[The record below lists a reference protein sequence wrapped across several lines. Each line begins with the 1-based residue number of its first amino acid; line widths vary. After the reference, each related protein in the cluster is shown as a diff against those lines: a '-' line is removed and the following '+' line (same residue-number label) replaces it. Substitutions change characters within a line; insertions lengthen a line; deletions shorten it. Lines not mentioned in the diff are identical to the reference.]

1 MVLDFKY
8 PFYYIMTDLSTL
20 LNNEQYEAA
29 TAPDGPLLVLAAA
42 GTGKTRTL
50 VYRVV
55 NLLERGFRQEDLLL
69 LTFTNKAAREM
80 LERVEEVL
88 PGSTYRMWGGTFHS
102 IANRMLRINAQQI
115 GYNRDFTILDSD
127 DQKTLM
133 GNCITD
139 LGFQKKEF
147 TKREVILS
155 HLSTSVNKGIN
166 FSSYLDA
173 NHTDISVAD
182 TPNIIRVANKYIERK
197 RELGAMDFDDILV
210 NALKLL
216 RENEDVRTYYQNRFK
231 HILVDEY
238 QDTNMLQSEFVN
250 ILAEKHRNITVVG
263 DDFQCIY
270 SWRGSD
276 FRNIM
281 DFPKKYPD
289 AKIVKLEQNYRSSP
303 EILQLANDC
312 IRHNIDQF
320 QKELRPTKKGNFAK
334 PILHRVYRDT
344 DQSSYIVD
352 TINSCLLEGY
362 SYKDIAILYRSH
374 FHSIDIQLN
383 LARSRIPYNI
393 TSGTGF
399 FDSAHAKDII
409 AFYRMI
415 VSPTD
420 YLAFTRGF
428 GLLPGV
434 GETTISKLWNK
445 LGDQFNPSAPAQR
458 EKLLSIIP
466 AKAKAAT
473 DGILKAYTN
482 YFQQE
487 KGPARESGFV
497 SDLLDAF
504 YFELLKKNFNN
515 ADERRQDIFE
525 LAKAIEKK
533 DTLSDF
539 LADVAILTNSEL
551 SEDAEMNGETNS
563 VLLSTI
569 HQAKG
574 LEWPVVIVP
583 WLSETM
589 FPSVKIEETNIPE
602 ERRLFYV
609 VVTRAKER
617 LYLCSPSY
625 KQNYNGALEMLNVSC
640 FISELDKKLYKWT
653 GISQDTKLK
662 QNSRGY
668 YGSSGG
674 YSSSRYQQGRYST
687 WRNGK
692 KSSWW

>member
-1 MVLDFKY
+1 
-8 PFYYIMTDLSTL
+8 MTDLSTL
-20 LNNEQYEAA
+20 LNKEQFEAA

-55 NLLERGFRQEDLLL
+55 HLLERGFRQEDLLL

-80 LERVEEVL
+80 LSRVEEVL

-102 IANRMLRINAQQI
+102 IANRMLRINAGELGFQ
-115 GYNRDFTILDSD
+115 RDFTILDSD

-155 HLSTSVNKGIN
+155 HLSTSVNKGMN
-166 FSSYLDA
+166 LSSYLDE
-173 NHTDISVAD
+173 HTTDIATQD
-182 TPNIIRVANKYIERK
+182 APNIVRVANKYIERK
-197 RELGAMDFDDILV
+197 RELGAMDFDDLLV

-216 RENEDVRTYYQNRFK
+216 RENPEVRAYYQNRFK
-231 HILVDEY
+231 HILVDEF

-250 ILAEKHRNITVVG
+250 ILAEKNRNITVVG

-281 DFPKKYPD
+281 DFPKRYPD
-289 AKIVKLEQNYRSSP
+289 AQIVKLEQNYRSTP
-303 EILQLANDC
+303 EILELANNC
-312 IRHNIDQF
+312 IRHNVEQF
-320 QKELRPTKKGNFAK
+320 QKELRPTKRRSNVL

-352 TINSCLLEGY
+352 TVRACLASGY
-362 SYKDIAILYRSH
+362 APSDIAILYRSH

-383 LARSRIPYNI
+383 LTRGQIPYNI

-399 FDSAHAKDII
+399 FDSAHAKDML
-409 AFYRMI
+409 AFYRLI
-415 VSPTD
+415 VSPAD
-420 YLAFTRGF
+420 YLAFTRAF
-428 GLLPGV
+428 GLLAGV
-434 GETTISKLWNK
+434 GENTIGKMWGKLE
-445 LGDQFNPSAPAQR
+445 QHFNPASPQER
-458 EKLLSIIP
+458 EKLITIIP
-466 AKAKAAT
+466 AKARPST
-473 DGILKAYTN
+473 EGIMNAYAE

-487 KGPARESGFV
+487 KGPARETGFILN
-497 SDLLDAF
+497 LLDAF
-504 YFELLKKNFNN
+504 YFELLQKNFNN
-515 ADERRQDIFE
+515 ADERRQDLLE

-533 DTLSDF
+533 DTLADF

-551 SEDAEMNGETNS
+551 SDDAEMGSNKDTI
-563 VLLSTI
+563 LLSTI

-583 WLSETM
+583 WMSETM
-589 FPSVKIEETNIPE
+589 FPSAKIEDTNIPE

-609 VVTRAKER
+609 VATRAKER
-617 LYLCSPSY
+617 LIFCSPSY
-625 KQNYNGALEMLNVSC
+625 KQSYNGDMESLEISC
-640 FISELDKKLYKWT
+640 FIKELDESFYEWT
-653 GISQDTKLK
+653 GLSRNTILK
-662 QNSRGY
+662 SGYIPSYGGWSGGASRRNGPSNYGTWSNSR
-668 YGSSGG
+668 
-674 YSSSRYQQGRYST
+674 
-687 WRNGK
+687 RNK
-692 KSSWW
+692 SWW

>member
-1 MVLDFKY
+1 
-8 PFYYIMTDLSTL
+8 MTDLSTL
-20 LNNEQYEAA
+20 LNKEQFEAA

-55 NLLERGFRQEDLLL
+55 HLLERGFRQEDLLL

-80 LERVEEVL
+80 LSRVEEVL

-102 IANRMLRINAQQI
+102 IANRMLRINAGELGFQ
-115 GYNRDFTILDSD
+115 RDFTILDSD

-155 HLSTSVNKGIN
+155 HLSTSVNKGMN
-166 FSSYLDA
+166 LSSYLDE
-173 NHTDISVAD
+173 HTTDIATQD
-182 TPNIIRVANKYIERK
+182 APNIVRVANKYIERK
-197 RELGAMDFDDILV
+197 RELGAMDFDDLLV

-216 RENEDVRTYYQNRFK
+216 RENPEVRAYYQNRFK
-231 HILVDEY
+231 HILVDEF

-250 ILAEKHRNITVVG
+250 ILAEKNRNITVVG

-281 DFPKKYPD
+281 DFPKRYPD
-289 AKIVKLEQNYRSSP
+289 AQIVKLEQNYRSTP
-303 EILQLANDC
+303 EILELANNC
-312 IRHNIDQF
+312 IRHNVEQF
-320 QKELRPTKKGNFAK
+320 QKELRPTKRRSNVL

-352 TINSCLLEGY
+352 TVRACLASGY
-362 SYKDIAILYRSH
+362 APSDIAILYRSH

-383 LARSRIPYNI
+383 LTRGQIPYNI

-399 FDSAHAKDII
+399 FDSAHAKDML
-409 AFYRMI
+409 AFYRLI
-415 VSPTD
+415 VSPAD
-420 YLAFTRGF
+420 YLAFTRAF
-428 GLLPGV
+428 GLLAGV
-434 GETTISKLWNK
+434 GENTIGKMWGKLE
-445 LGDQFNPSAPAQR
+445 QHFNPASPQER
-458 EKLLSIIP
+458 EKLITIIP
-466 AKAKAAT
+466 AKARPST
-473 DGILKAYTN
+473 EGIMNAYAE

-487 KGPARESGFV
+487 KGPARETGFILN
-497 SDLLDAF
+497 LLDAF
-504 YFELLKKNFNN
+504 YFELLQKNFNN
-515 ADERRQDIFE
+515 ADERRQDLLE

-533 DTLSDF
+533 DTLADF

-551 SEDAEMNGETNS
+551 SDDAEMGSNKDTI
-563 VLLSTI
+563 LLSTI

-583 WLSETM
+583 WMSETM
-589 FPSVKIEETNIPE
+589 FPSAKIEDTNIPE

-609 VVTRAKER
+609 VATRAKER
-617 LYLCSPSY
+617 LIFCSPSY
-625 KQNYNGALEMLNVSC
+625 KQSYNGDMESLEISC
-640 FISELDKKLYKWT
+640 FIKELDESLYEWT
-653 GISQDTKLK
+653 GLSRNTILK
-662 QNSRGY
+662 SGYIPSYGGWSGGASRRKGPSDYGTWSNSR
-668 YGSSGG
+668 
-674 YSSSRYQQGRYST
+674 
-687 WRNGK
+687 RNK
-692 KSSWW
+692 SWW

>member
-1 MVLDFKY
+1 
-8 PFYYIMTDLSTL
+8 MTDLSTL
-20 LNNEQYEAA
+20 LNKEQFEAA

-55 NLLERGFRQEDLLL
+55 HLLERGFRQEDILL

-80 LERVEEVL
+80 LNRVEEVL

-102 IANRMLRINAQQI
+102 IANRMLRINAQML
-115 GYNRDFTILDSD
+115 GYERDFTILDSD

-155 HLSTSVNKGIN
+155 HLSTSVNKGMN
-166 FSSYLDA
+166 LSTYLD
-173 NHTDISVAD
+173 NNNTDIAEYD
-182 TPNIIRVANKYIERK
+182 APNIVRVANKYVERK
-197 RELGAMDFDDILV
+197 RELGAMDFDDLLV

-216 RENEDVRTYYQNRFK
+216 RENPEVREYYQNRFK
-231 HILVDEY
+231 HILVDEF

-250 ILAEKHRNITVVG
+250 ILAEKHRNVTVVG

-289 AKIVKLEQNYRSSP
+289 AQIVKLEQNYRSAP
-303 EILQLANDC
+303 EILNLANDC
-312 IRHNIDQF
+312 IAHNTDQF
-320 QKELRPTKKGNFAK
+320 KKELRPTKKPSHIK
-334 PILHRVYRDT
+334 PVVHRVYRDT
-344 DQSSYIVD
+344 DQSAYIVEA
-352 TINSCLLEGY
+352 IRACLLDGY
-362 SYKDIAILYRSH
+362 SLKDIAILYRSH

-399 FDSAHAKDII
+399 FDSAHAKDIL
-409 AFYRMI
+409 AFYRLI
-415 VSPTD
+415 VSPSD
-420 YLAFTRGF
+420 YLAFTRAF
-428 GLLPGV
+428 GLLAGI
-434 GETTISKLWNK
+434 GENTIGKLWSKLD
-445 LGDQFNPSAPAQR
+445 LHFNPGNQTER
-458 EKLLSIIP
+458 EKLLSIAP
-466 AKAKAAT
+466 AKARPAIE
-473 DGILKAYTN
+473 GIINAYRE
-482 YFQQE
+482 YFMQE
-487 KGPARESGFV
+487 KGPARETGFV
-497 SDLLDAF
+497 INLLDSF
-504 YFELLKKNFNN
+504 YFELLKKNFSN
-515 ADERRQDIFE
+515 ADERRQDILE
-525 LAKAIEKK
+525 LAQAIDKK
-533 DTLSDF
+533 DSLADF
-539 LADVAILTNSEL
+539 LADVAIMTNSEL
-551 SEDAEMNGETNS
+551 VEDSNMTTGNDT

-583 WLSETM
+583 WMSESM
-589 FPSVKIEETNIPE
+589 FPSAKNEAANIPE

-609 VVTRAKER
+609 VITRAKER

-625 KQNYNGALEMLNVSC
+625 KANYNGGFEPLEISC
-640 FISELDKKLYKWT
+640 FIKELNKNYYESSGLPQDAILRNSFGSYGGWSGGVSGKKP
-653 GISQDTKLK
+653 Q
-662 QNSRGY
+662 
-668 YGSSGG
+668 YGSYGG
-674 YSSSRYQQGRYST
+674 WKNNR
-687 WRNGK
+687 GK
-692 KSSWW
+692 SNWW

>member
-1 MVLDFKY
+1 
-8 PFYYIMTDLSTL
+8 MTDLSTL
-20 LNNEQYEAA
+20 LNKEQFEAA

-55 NLLERGFRQEDLLL
+55 HLLERGFRQEDLLL

-80 LERVEEVL
+80 LSRVEEVL

-102 IANRMLRINAQQI
+102 IANRMLRINAGELGFQ
-115 GYNRDFTILDSD
+115 RDFTILDSD

-155 HLSTSVNKGIN
+155 HLSTSVNKGMN
-166 FSSYLDA
+166 LSSYLDE
-173 NHTDISVAD
+173 HTTDIATQD
-182 TPNIIRVANKYIERK
+182 APNIVRVANKYIERK
-197 RELGAMDFDDILV
+197 RELGAMDFDDLLV

-216 RENEDVRTYYQNRFK
+216 RENPEVRAYYQNRFK
-231 HILVDEY
+231 HILVDEF

-250 ILAEKHRNITVVG
+250 ILAEKNRNITVVG

-281 DFPKKYPD
+281 DFPKRYPD
-289 AKIVKLEQNYRSSP
+289 AQIVKLEQNYRSTP
-303 EILQLANDC
+303 EILELANNC
-312 IRHNIDQF
+312 IRHNVEQF
-320 QKELRPTKKGNFAK
+320 QKELRPTKRRSNVL

-352 TINSCLLEGY
+352 TVRACLASGY
-362 SYKDIAILYRSH
+362 APSDIAILYRSH

-383 LARSRIPYNI
+383 LTRGQIPYNI

-399 FDSAHAKDII
+399 FDSAHAKDML
-409 AFYRMI
+409 AFYRLI
-415 VSPTD
+415 VSPAD
-420 YLAFTRGF
+420 YLAFTRAF
-428 GLLPGV
+428 GLLAGV
-434 GETTISKLWNK
+434 GENTIGKMWGKLE
-445 LGDQFNPSAPAQR
+445 QHFNPASPQER
-458 EKLLSIIP
+458 EKLITIMP
-466 AKAKAAT
+466 AKARPST
-473 DGILKAYTN
+473 EGIMNAYAE

-487 KGPARESGFV
+487 KGPARETGFILN
-497 SDLLDAF
+497 LLDAF
-504 YFELLKKNFNN
+504 YFELLQKNFNN
-515 ADERRQDIFE
+515 ADERRQDLLE

-533 DTLSDF
+533 DTLADF

-551 SEDAEMNGETNS
+551 SDDAEMGSNKDTI
-563 VLLSTI
+563 LLSTI

-583 WLSETM
+583 WMSETM
-589 FPSVKIEETNIPE
+589 FPSAKIEDTNIPE

-609 VVTRAKER
+609 VATRAKER
-617 LYLCSPSY
+617 LIFCSPSY
-625 KQNYNGALEMLNVSC
+625 KQSYNGDMESLEISC
-640 FISELDKKLYKWT
+640 FIKELDESLYEWT
-653 GISQDTKLK
+653 GLSRNTILK
-662 QNSRGY
+662 SGYIPSYGGWSGGASRRNGPSNYGTWSNSR
-668 YGSSGG
+668 
-674 YSSSRYQQGRYST
+674 
-687 WRNGK
+687 RNK
-692 KSSWW
+692 SWW

>member
-1 MVLDFKY
+1 
-8 PFYYIMTDLSTL
+8 MTDLSTL
-20 LNNEQYEAA
+20 LNKEQFEAA

-55 NLLERGFRQEDLLL
+55 HLLERGFRQEDILL

-80 LERVEEVL
+80 LNRVEEVL

-102 IANRMLRINAQQI
+102 IANRMLRINAQML
-115 GYNRDFTILDSD
+115 GYERDFTILDSD

-155 HLSTSVNKGIN
+155 HLSTSVNKGMN
-166 FSSYLDA
+166 LSTYLD
-173 NHTDISVAD
+173 NNNTDIAEYD
-182 TPNIIRVANKYIERK
+182 APNIVRVANKYVERK
-197 RELGAMDFDDILV
+197 RELGAMDFDDLLV

-216 RENEDVRTYYQNRFK
+216 RENPEVREYYQNRFK
-231 HILVDEY
+231 HILVDEF

-250 ILAEKHRNITVVG
+250 ILAEKHRNVTVVG

-289 AKIVKLEQNYRSSP
+289 AQIVKLEQNYRSAP
-303 EILQLANDC
+303 EILNLANDC
-312 IRHNIDQF
+312 IAHNTDQF
-320 QKELRPTKKGNFAK
+320 KKELRPTKKPSHIK
-334 PILHRVYRDT
+334 PVVHRVYRDT
-344 DQSSYIVD
+344 DQSAYIVEA
-352 TINSCLLEGY
+352 IRACLLDGY
-362 SYKDIAILYRSH
+362 ALKDIAILYRSH

-399 FDSAHAKDII
+399 FDSAHAKDIL
-409 AFYRMI
+409 AFYRLI

-420 YLAFTRGF
+420 YLAFTRAF
-428 GLLPGV
+428 GLLAGI
-434 GETTISKLWNK
+434 GENTIGKLWSKLD
-445 LGDQFNPSAPAQR
+445 LHFNPGNQTER
-458 EKLLSIIP
+458 EKLLSIAP
-466 AKAKAAT
+466 AKARPAIE
-473 DGILKAYTN
+473 GIINAYRE
-482 YFQQE
+482 YFMQE
-487 KGPARESGFV
+487 KGPARETGFV
-497 SDLLDAF
+497 INLLDSF

-515 ADERRQDIFE
+515 ADERRQDILE
-525 LAKAIEKK
+525 LAQAIDKK
-533 DTLSDF
+533 DSLADF
-539 LADVAILTNSEL
+539 LADVAIMTNSEL
-551 SEDAEMNGETNS
+551 AEDSNMTTGNDT

-574 LEWPVVIVP
+574 LEWPIVIVP
-583 WLSETM
+583 WMSESM
-589 FPSVKIEETNIPE
+589 FPSTKNEAANIPE

-609 VVTRAKER
+609 VITRAKER

-625 KQNYNGALEMLNVSC
+625 KVNYNGGFEPLEISC
-640 FISELDKKLYKWT
+640 FIKELNKNYYEATGLPQNAVLKSNFGSYSGWAGGVSGKKPQMGGYGGWK
-653 GISQDTKLK
+653 
-662 QNSRGY
+662 NSRG
-668 YGSSGG
+668 
-674 YSSSRYQQGRYST
+674 
-687 WRNGK
+687 
-692 KSSWW
+692 KSNWW

>member
-1 MVLDFKY
+1 
-8 PFYYIMTDLSTL
+8 MTDLSTL
-20 LNNEQYEAA
+20 LNKEQFEAA

-55 NLLERGFRQEDLLL
+55 HLLERGFRQEDILL

-80 LERVEEVL
+80 LNRVEEVL

-102 IANRMLRINAQQI
+102 IANRMLRINAQML
-115 GYNRDFTILDSD
+115 GYERDFTILDSD

-155 HLSTSVNKGIN
+155 HLSTSVNKGMN
-166 FSSYLDA
+166 LSTYLD
-173 NHTDISVAD
+173 NNNTDIAEYD
-182 TPNIIRVANKYIERK
+182 APNIVRVANKYVERK
-197 RELGAMDFDDILV
+197 RELGAMDFDDLLV

-216 RENEDVRTYYQNRFK
+216 RENPEVREYYQNRFK
-231 HILVDEY
+231 HILVDEF

-250 ILAEKHRNITVVG
+250 ILAEKHRNVTVVG

-289 AKIVKLEQNYRSSP
+289 AQIVKLEQNYRSAP
-303 EILQLANDC
+303 EILNLANDC
-312 IRHNIDQF
+312 IAHNTDQF
-320 QKELRPTKKGNFAK
+320 KKELRPTKKPSHIK
-334 PILHRVYRDT
+334 PVVHRVYRDT
-344 DQSSYIVD
+344 DQSAYIVEA
-352 TINSCLLEGY
+352 IRACLLDGY
-362 SYKDIAILYRSH
+362 ALKDIAILYRSH

-399 FDSAHAKDII
+399 FDSAHAKDIL
-409 AFYRMI
+409 AFYRLI

-420 YLAFTRGF
+420 YLAFTRAF
-428 GLLPGV
+428 GLLAGI
-434 GETTISKLWNK
+434 GENTIGKLWSKLD
-445 LGDQFNPSAPAQR
+445 LHFNPGNQTER
-458 EKLLSIIP
+458 EKLLSIAP
-466 AKAKAAT
+466 AKARPAIE
-473 DGILKAYTN
+473 GIINAYRE
-482 YFQQE
+482 YFMQE
-487 KGPARESGFV
+487 KGPARETGFV
-497 SDLLDAF
+497 INLLDSF

-515 ADERRQDIFE
+515 ADERRQDILE
-525 LAKAIEKK
+525 LAQAIDKK
-533 DTLSDF
+533 DSLADF
-539 LADVAILTNSEL
+539 LADVAIMTNSEL
-551 SEDAEMNGETNS
+551 AEDSNMTTGNDT

-574 LEWPVVIVP
+574 LEWPIVIVP
-583 WLSETM
+583 WMSESM
-589 FPSVKIEETNIPE
+589 FPSAKNEAANIPE

-609 VVTRAKER
+609 VITRAKER

-625 KQNYNGALEMLNVSC
+625 KVNYNGGFEPLEISC
-640 FISELDKKLYKWT
+640 FIKELNKDYYEATGLPQNAVLKSNFGSYSGWSGGVSGKKPQIGGYGSWK
-653 GISQDTKLK
+653 
-662 QNSRGY
+662 NSRG
-668 YGSSGG
+668 
-674 YSSSRYQQGRYST
+674 
-687 WRNGK
+687 
-692 KSSWW
+692 KSNWW

>member
-1 MVLDFKY
+1 
-8 PFYYIMTDLSTL
+8 MTDLSTL
-20 LNNEQYEAA
+20 LNKEQFEAA
-29 TAPDGPLLVLAAA
+29 TALDGPLLVLAAA

-55 NLLERGFRQEDLLL
+55 HLLERGFRQEDLLL

-80 LERVEEVL
+80 LSRVEEVL

-102 IANRMLRINAQQI
+102 IANRMLRINAGELGFQ
-115 GYNRDFTILDSD
+115 RDFTILDSD

-155 HLSTSVNKGIN
+155 HLSTSVNKGMN
-166 FSSYLDA
+166 LSSYLDE
-173 NHTDISVAD
+173 HTTDIATQD
-182 TPNIIRVANKYIERK
+182 APNIVRVANKYIERK
-197 RELGAMDFDDILV
+197 RELGAMDFDDLLV

-216 RENEDVRTYYQNRFK
+216 RENPEVRAYYQNRFK
-231 HILVDEY
+231 HILVDEF

-250 ILAEKHRNITVVG
+250 ILAEKNRNITVVG

-281 DFPKKYPD
+281 DFPKRYPD
-289 AKIVKLEQNYRSSP
+289 AQIVKLEQNYRSTP
-303 EILQLANDC
+303 EILELANNC
-312 IRHNIDQF
+312 IRHNVEQF
-320 QKELRPTKKGNFAK
+320 QKELRPTKRRSNVL

-352 TINSCLLEGY
+352 TVRACLASGY
-362 SYKDIAILYRSH
+362 APSDIAILYRSH

-383 LARSRIPYNI
+383 LTRGQIPYNI

-399 FDSAHAKDII
+399 FDSAHAKDML
-409 AFYRMI
+409 AFYRLI
-415 VSPTD
+415 VSPAD
-420 YLAFTRGF
+420 YLAFTRAF
-428 GLLPGV
+428 GLLAGV
-434 GETTISKLWNK
+434 GENTIGKMWGKLE
-445 LGDQFNPSAPAQR
+445 QHFNPASPQER
-458 EKLLSIIP
+458 EKLITIMP
-466 AKAKAAT
+466 AKARPST
-473 DGILKAYTN
+473 EGIMNAYAE

-487 KGPARESGFV
+487 KGPARETGFILN
-497 SDLLDAF
+497 LLDAF
-504 YFELLKKNFNN
+504 YFELLQKNFNN
-515 ADERRQDIFE
+515 ADERRQDLLE

-533 DTLSDF
+533 DTLADF

-551 SEDAEMNGETNS
+551 SDDAEMGSNKDTI
-563 VLLSTI
+563 LLSTI

-583 WLSETM
+583 WMSETM
-589 FPSVKIEETNIPE
+589 FPSAKIEDTNIPE

-609 VVTRAKER
+609 VATRAKER
-617 LYLCSPSY
+617 LIFCSPSY
-625 KQNYNGALEMLNVSC
+625 KQSYNGDMESLEISC
-640 FISELDKKLYKWT
+640 FIKELDESLYEWT
-653 GISQDTKLK
+653 GLSRNTILK
-662 QNSRGY
+662 SGYIPSYGGWSGGASRRKGPSDYGTWSNSR
-668 YGSSGG
+668 
-674 YSSSRYQQGRYST
+674 
-687 WRNGK
+687 RNK
-692 KSSWW
+692 SWW